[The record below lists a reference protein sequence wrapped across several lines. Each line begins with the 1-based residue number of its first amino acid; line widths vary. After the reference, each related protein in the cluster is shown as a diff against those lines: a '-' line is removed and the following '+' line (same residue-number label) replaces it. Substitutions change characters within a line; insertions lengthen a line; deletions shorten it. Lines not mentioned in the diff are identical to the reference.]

1 MDTRHQPGEERRRRG
16 RSDILFRQSTFQL
29 VLRQRR
35 RRPLLSPAMILSR
48 SVLLCARGVSKNT
61 LISRRIYPS
70 TFPKLASLPGATA
83 EPWRS
88 FRWAAVSRSPQI
100 PEQQPAKPKLTE
112 RLRENI
118 YTYPNLLTVSRILA
132 CPVLGWAI
140 VQDNFVLATSLLA
153 YAGLTDLVRT
163 PEA

>member
-1 MDTRHQPGEERRRRG
+1 MDTRHRPGEERRRRG
-16 RSDILFRQSTFQL
+16 RSDIRFRQSTFHL

-35 RRPLLSPAMILSR
+35 HRPLLSTAMILSR
-48 SVLLCARGVSKNT
+48 SVLFCARGASKNASISLRIRT
-61 LISRRIYPS
+61 LTS
-70 TFPKLASLPGATA
+70 PKLASLPRTTA
-83 EPWRS
+83 GPWRS
-88 FRWAAVSRSPQI
+88 FRWTAVSRSSQI